1 MFSDEMVK
9 TFERILSR
17 YPVKRSA
24 LIPILH
30 EVQARD
36 GYLSQEALAEV
47 AQYLE
52 LHPVEVAETATFY
65 DLLNLRP
72 VGKYQI
78 LFCHNLSCAL
88 VGAERLLAH
97 LERALGIKAGETTP
111 DGLFTLRRMEC
122 LASCGTAPVMQVNG
136 EYYENLTEAKVDQI
150 LNGLRQ
156 RGKAT

>member
-1 MFSDEMVK
+1 MFSDEMVE
-9 TFERILSR
+9 TFEGILSR

-36 GYLSQEALAEV
+36 GYLTPEALAEV
-47 AQYLE
+47 ARYLG

-65 DLLNLRP
+65 DLLNLQP

-78 LFCHNLSCAL
+78 LFCHNLSCTL
-88 VGAERLLAH
+88 VGAERVLAH
-97 LERALGIKAGETTP
+97 LERALGIRAGETTP

-122 LASCGTAPVMQVNG
+122 LAACGAAPVLQVNG
-136 EYYENLTEAKVDQI
+136 EYYEHVTEAKVDQI
-150 LNGLRQ
+150 VSNLRQ
-156 RGKAT
+156 RAGGR

>member
-9 TFERILSR
+9 TFERIVSR

-36 GYLSQEALAEV
+36 GYLTHAAMAAV
-47 AQYLE
+47 AQYLG

-78 LFCHNLSCAL
+78 LFCHNLSCTL
-88 VGAERLLAH
+88 VGAERVLAH
-97 LERALGIKAGETTP
+97 LERALGIRVGETTP
-111 DGLFTLRRMEC
+111 DGLFTLKRMEC
-122 LASCGTAPVMQVNG
+122 LASCGTGPAMQVNG
-136 EYYENLTEAKVDQI
+136 EYYENLSEAKVDEI
-150 LNGLRQ
+150 LNSLRQ
-156 RGKAT
+156 RAKAR